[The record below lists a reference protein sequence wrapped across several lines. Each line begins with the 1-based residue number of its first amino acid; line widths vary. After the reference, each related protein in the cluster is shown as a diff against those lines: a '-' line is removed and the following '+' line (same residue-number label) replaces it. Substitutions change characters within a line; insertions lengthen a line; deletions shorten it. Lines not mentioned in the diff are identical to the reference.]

1 LAILHEDNEMPINPP
16 DSDPKRELARKLADA
31 TISGAVPIM
40 GGHLAAI
47 YSVTHPAKGEQ
58 DVKVWQQGITA
69 LVNDLEQAVTYISG
83 TIVLSEDAAYL
94 GKWIS
99 ENSTTAFS
107 EIFGYDR
114 IVAQFSDASPNEIL
128 EAVGELELEGMVVVS
143 KCFGKPFSHLV
154 IKHKLFETF
163 DPIVFDGISPR
174 QDATVIAEKLLNSD
188 QGISANGICDEQ
200 GWSPRRFNPAVEIV
214 GDFIADGRKSRPN
227 GQEYS
232 IRALSVDAG
241 ERARLRRFV
250 NTVNGN
256 N

>member
-1 LAILHEDNEMPINPP
+1 MPINPP
-16 DSDPKRELARKLADA
+16 DSDPKRQLARKLANA
-31 TISGAVPIM
+31 TLSSAIPLI

-58 DVKVWQQGITA
+58 DDNAWQEDISA

-83 TIVLSEDAAYL
+83 TIVLSENAAYF

-107 EIFGYDR
+107 EIFDYDQ
-114 IVAQFSDASPNEIL
+114 IAAQFSDASPNEIL

-143 KCFGKPFSHLV
+143 KCFGKPFSHLL

-163 DPIVFDGISPR
+163 DPIVFDGVSPR

-188 QGISANGICDEQ
+188 QGVSANDICDEQ
-200 GWSPRRFNPAVEIV
+200 GWAPRRFNPAVEIV
-214 GDFIADGRKSRPN
+214 GDFIADGRKSRPT

-232 IRALSVDAG
+232 IRALFVDAG
-241 ERARLRRFV
+241 ERAQLRRFV

>member
-1 LAILHEDNEMPINPP
+1 MPIKPP

-31 TISGAVPIM
+31 TLSGAIPLI

-58 DVKVWQQGITA
+58 DAKAWQEDITA

-99 ENSTTAFS
+99 ENSTTAFF
-107 EIFGYDR
+107 EIFDYEK
-114 IVAQFSDASPNEIL
+114 IVAQFPDASPNEIL

-143 KCFGKPFSHLV
+143 KCVGKPFSHLL

-188 QGISANGICDEQ
+188 QGVSANDICDEQ
-200 GWSPRRFNPAVEIV
+200 GWAPRRFNPAVKIV
-214 GDFIADGRKSRPN
+214 GEFIADGRKSQPN

-232 IRALSVDAG
+232 IRSMSVDAG
-241 ERARLRRFV
+241 ERAQLRRFV
-250 NTVNGN
+250 NMVNGN

>member
-1 LAILHEDNEMPINPP
+1 MPINPP
-16 DSDPKRELARKLADA
+16 DSDPKRELARKLAEA
-31 TISGAVPIM
+31 TVSGVLPVI
-40 GGHLAAI
+40 GGPLTAI

-58 DVKVWQQGITA
+58 AVKEWQENITN

-83 TIVLSEDAAYL
+83 TIILSEDAAYL

-107 EIFGYDR
+107 EIFDYDT
-114 IVAQFSDASPNEIL
+114 IVAQFPDASPNEIL

-143 KCFGKPFSHLV
+143 KCIGKPFSHLL

-163 DPIVFDGISPR
+163 DPIVFDGVSPR
-174 QDATVIAEKLLNSD
+174 QDATVIAEKLLNTD
-188 QGISANGICDEQ
+188 NGVSAKDVCDEQ
-200 GWSPRRFNPAVEIV
+200 GWEPRRFNPAVEIV
-214 GDFIADGRKSRPN
+214 GNFIADGQKSRPM

-232 IRALSVDAG
+232 IRALFVDAG
-241 ERARLRRFV
+241 ERAQLRRFV

>member
-1 LAILHEDNEMPINPP
+1 MPINPP

-31 TISGAVPIM
+31 TLSSAIPVI

-58 DVKVWQQGITA
+58 DVKAWQEDITA
-69 LVNDLEQAVTYISG
+69 LVNDLEQTVTYISG

-99 ENSTTAFS
+99 ENSTTAFT
-107 EIFGYDR
+107 EILDYDQ

-128 EAVGELELEGMVVVS
+128 EAVGELELEGMVVVN

-163 DPIVFDGISPR
+163 DPIVFEGVSPR
-174 QDATVIAEKLLNSD
+174 RDATVIAEKLLNSD
-188 QGISANGICDEQ
+188 QGVSASGICDEQ
-200 GWSPRRFNPAVEIV
+200 GWTPRRFNPAVEIV
-214 GDFIADGRKSRPN
+214 GEFISDGRKYRPT
-227 GQEYS
+227 GQKYS
-232 IRALSVDAG
+232 IHTLFVDAV
-241 ERARLRRFV
+241 ERAQLRRFV